1 MEDKPEAELATT
13 PNEDQPAEPAEQ
25 ATEPAAAAAAKHQAA
40 PQAQSDGEQE
50 KADSEPPSARGK
62 TSPAKAKASEAVQ
75 PEKAV
80 SGRRERKQTAFF
92 KPEKIT
98 ETEKLEIKE
107 VGGLMQHA
115 GVNYFPTNNVH
126 LLGTCEH
133 LPGEKQCH
141 AAASCR
147 AKAPSLATSQMVSLC
162 LNSRFC

>member
-1 MEDKPEAELATT
+1 MEAKPEAELATT
-13 PNEDQPAEPAEQ
+13 PNEDQPAKPAEQ
-25 ATEPAAAAAAKHQAA
+25 ATEPAADTAAEQQAG
-40 PQAQSDGEQE
+40 PQPQSDGEQE
-50 KADSEPPSARGK
+50 KVDSKPPGARGK

-107 VGGLMQHA
+107 VGGLMLYHA
-115 GVNYFPTNNVH
+115 GSTTFQQTASTFLAP
-126 LLGTCEH
+126 
-133 LPGEKQCH
+133 PRSQCN
-141 AAASCR
+141 AAICCR

-162 LNSRFC
+162 LNSKSAGA